1 MTEIRPLAETA
12 ETVTLSRS
20 DWTRLLA
27 EREDAQD
34 IGAVRARNAHEA
46 ALGVDAARRGYLSGE
61 EAARLLDG
69 ESPVRVWREKRG
81 LSQSALATQA
91 SVSQSYLSEV
101 EAGKKPGSADALLRL
116 ARTLD
121 VPMEHLVS
129 A

>member
-34 IGAVRARNAHEA
+34 IEALRARHAHEA
-46 ALGVDAARRGYLSGE
+46 VLGVDAARRDYLTAE

-69 ESPVRVWREKRG
+69 ESPVKVWREKRG
-81 LSQSALATQA
+81 LSRTALATRA
-91 SVSQSYLSEV
+91 SVSLSDLSEV
-101 EAGKKPGSADALLRL
+101 EAGRKPGSAEALLRIGG
-116 ARTLD
+116 ALD
-121 VPMEHLVS
+121 LPMEHLVG

>member
-1 MTEIRPLAETA
+1 MTEIRLLAETA

-20 DWTRLLA
+20 DWTKLLA

-34 IGAVRARNAHEA
+34 IEAVRARNAHEA
-46 ALGVDAARRGYLSGE
+46 ALSVDAARRDYLTGE

-69 ESPVRVWREKRG
+69 ESPVKIWREKRG

-116 ARTLD
+116 ARMLD

>member
-34 IGAVRARNAHEA
+34 IEAVRARHAHEA
-46 ALGVDAARRGYLSGE
+46 ALGVDAARRDYLTAE

-69 ESPVRVWREKRG
+69 ESPVKVWREKRG
-81 LSQSALATQA
+81 LSRSALATQA
-91 SVSQSYLSEV
+91 SVSQRDLSEV
-101 EAGKKPGSADALLRL
+101 EAGKKPGSAEALLRIG
-116 ARTLD
+116 RTLD
-121 VPMEHLVS
+121 VPMEHLVG